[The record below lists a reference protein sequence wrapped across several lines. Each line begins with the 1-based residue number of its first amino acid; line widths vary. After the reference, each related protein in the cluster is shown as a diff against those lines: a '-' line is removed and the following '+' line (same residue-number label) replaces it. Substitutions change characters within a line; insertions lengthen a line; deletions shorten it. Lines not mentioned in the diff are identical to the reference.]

1 MLDSCMRL
9 LQDKVQLHQQMVTIV
24 INGLPL
30 AGKTTTK
37 ERILGH
43 ILQRLK
49 EVSPGT
55 RVVEPTLQVTIT
67 ELLRS
72 SAMLSGNQWAL
83 LSLDEESLHLATAV
97 LQAAGSLKSK
107 SHMSSV
113 ISSIT
118 RALRGTSTDPI
129 SLSSSSEVSAA
140 NVSITRP
147 DQLFNALLIKHWN
160 KLNTSLEDATTIRFI
175 DAGGQPEFQEILPAL
190 LSGHSISIFLFKL
203 HEELKQRYQV
213 EYVIEDC
220 TKSEPY
226 MTSYTVEEVLFQSLA
241 TVT

>member
-1 MLDSCMRL
+1 MRV
-9 LQDKVQLHQQMVTIV
+9 LQDKVQLHQRMVTIV
-24 INGLPL
+24 MNGLPL

-55 RVVEPTLQVTIT
+55 RVVEPTLKVTIT

-83 LSLDEESLHLATAV
+83 LSLDEESLHLVSAV

-107 SHMSSV
+107 SHISSV

-118 RALRGTSTDPI
+118 RALRGTSTAPI
-129 SLSSSSEVSAA
+129 SLSSSSEASK
-140 NVSITRP
+140 
-147 DQLFNALLIKHWN
+147 QLPPSQKMY
-160 KLNTSLEDATTIRFI
+160 
-175 DAGGQPEFQEILPAL
+175 G
-190 LSGHSISIFLFKL
+190 
-203 HEELKQRYQV
+203 
-213 EYVIEDC
+213 
-220 TKSEPY
+220 
-226 MTSYTVEEVLFQSLA
+226 
-241 TVT
+241 